1 MSVKYKFRSRKE
13 LMRRSRIAASDA
25 AKNFGRLVNRVC
37 EERATYVVERNGRPV
52 VEIGPADTHRAT
64 LRDFAMLFEHA
75 PRLPKEYHR
84 AVEGA
89 VKRANVPRVPDN
101 PWER

>member
-1 MSVKYKFRSRKE
+1 MSVKYKFHSKKE

-37 EERATYVVERNGRPV
+37 EERATYVVERYGRPV

-64 LRDFAMLFEHA
+64 LRDFAMLFEGA
-75 PRLPKEYHR
+75 PRSRRSITGRSSAP
-84 AVEGA
+84 
-89 VKRANVPRVPDN
+89 
-101 PWER
+101 